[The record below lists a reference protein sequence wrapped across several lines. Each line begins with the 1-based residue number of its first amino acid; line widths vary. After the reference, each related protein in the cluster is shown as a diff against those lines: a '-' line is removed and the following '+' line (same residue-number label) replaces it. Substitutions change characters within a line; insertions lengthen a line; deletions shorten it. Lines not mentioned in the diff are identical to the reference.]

1 MMGFEPANGGV
12 TIHCL
17 TTWLHP
23 PEIPKNLIKLE
34 RIAGIEPA
42 PLAWKARALPLCNIR
57 VYCHDNKY
65 LLVCQLIYFK
75 SI

>member
-1 MMGFEPANGGV
+1 MTGFEPANGGV

-23 PEIPKNLIKLE
+23 PENKLE

-57 VYCHDNKY
+57 VYFHDNKNY
-65 LLVCQLIYFK
+65 
-75 SI
+75 